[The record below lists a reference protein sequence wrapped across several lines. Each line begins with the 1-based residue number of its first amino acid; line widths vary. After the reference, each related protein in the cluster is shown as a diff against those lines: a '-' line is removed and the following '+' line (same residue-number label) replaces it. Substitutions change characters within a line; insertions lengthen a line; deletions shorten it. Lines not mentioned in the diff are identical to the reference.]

1 MNALAA
7 PAARPLIGKA
17 KPRIAPP
24 TPARSLV
31 AELEEE
37 AKGMG
42 LTLIP
47 SQVTV
52 GRYLYAL
59 GADDRW
65 LYPEVADII
74 ARQNGKTELLKPHV
88 IRRLRMGR
96 RMLHAAQ
103 TRELPRRLFTAL
115 APIIEHKFPGAKI
128 RRGAGQETIELPN
141 GGLYLIA
148 AATGGGARG
157 IDAIDDLLVDEVREL
172 DEDFVGA
179 AIPTTIASSN
189 PQILWLSNAGTAL
202 SHVLNAIRERAG
214 EDPALAYLEWSADPS
229 RDPGDRKGWAEA
241 NPAIGQPQFPRL
253 LETLERIYE
262 SSRLS
267 GGMSRFE
274 TEHLCRWVDTMR
286 EPLTKAGSWAKCEAD
301 QPTDPHRPYMA
312 ISMDPGGKRAAAAI
326 AWPRSDDQMGFRLLF
341 DVTGNPINVDKL
353 GPDMAAMAQELHV
366 PLVGFD
372 PLTDAVLAKAFR
384 KTEKL
389 TGAAFANAC
398 ADFVQ
403 RVEGQKIAWDH
414 AAAVG
419 EDLQWTARKQH
430 DDSGSFQAVRADDNR
445 PIPAALAAIRA
456 VGLAA
461 RPSPRSVYE
470 DRGVL
475 ALG

>member
-1 MNALAA
+1 
-7 PAARPLIGKA
+7 LIVRRLLEGKRVMHTA
-17 KPRIAPP
+17 QDRKLPQEVFTVVAEFMWEHHAKLFPQRNGRATKPR
-24 TPARSLV
+24 
-31 AELEEE
+31 
-37 AKGMG
+37 
-42 LTLIP
+42 
-47 SQVTV
+47 
-52 GRYLYAL
+52 YA
-59 GADDRW
+59 
-65 LYPEVADII
+65 
-74 ARQNGKTELLKPHV
+74 N
-88 IRRLRMGR
+88 
-96 RMLHAAQ
+96 
-103 TRELPRRLFTAL
+103 
-115 APIIEHKFPGAKI
+115 
-128 RRGAGQETIELPN
+128 GQEEVILRN
-141 GGLYLIA
+141 GGVYSIVA
-148 AATGGGARG
+148 PTRGGARG
-157 IDAIDDLLVDEVREL
+157 PSRDLVIVDELREM
-172 DEDFVGA
+172 DTWDFIA
-179 AIPTTIASSN
+179 AAKPTLTASKD
-189 PQILWLSNAGTAL
+189 PQMIYLSNAGADL
-202 SHVLNAIRERAG
+202 SVVLNKLRERRDA
-214 EDPALAYLEWSADPS
+214 DPSLAYLEWSAPPDLRP
-229 RDPGDRKGWAEA
+229 DDVEGWAAA
-241 NPAIGQPQFPRL
+241 NPGMGHETGEMGSIY
-253 LETLERIYE
+253 ETLVDDYRTAALENTLAI
-262 SSRLS
+262 
-267 GGMSRFE
+267 FE

-286 EPLTKAGSWAKCEAD
+286 EPFVEPGAWAANEAN

-326 AWPRSDDQMGFRLLF
+326 AWPRSDDKMGFRLLF

-389 TGAAFANAC
+389 TGAVFANAC

-419 EDLQWTARKQH
+419 EDLQWTARKLH